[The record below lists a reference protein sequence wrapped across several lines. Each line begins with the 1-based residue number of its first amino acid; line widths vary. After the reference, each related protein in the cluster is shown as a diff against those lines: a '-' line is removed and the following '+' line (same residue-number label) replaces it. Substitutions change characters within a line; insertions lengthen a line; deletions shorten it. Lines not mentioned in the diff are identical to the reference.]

1 MHPSGG
7 DKALPFQIEHV
18 MKNCYS
24 KINRRKLSLGELV
37 SVVASC
43 ARSERETLAALADLF
58 ETGRVR
64 VKDHG
69 HLKKV
74 KLLPGA

>member
-1 MHPSGG
+1 
-7 DKALPFQIEHV
+7 
-18 MKNCYS
+18 MKKTYS

-37 SVVASC
+37 TIVSSC
-43 ARSERETLAALADLF
+43 AKSERETVAALADLF

-64 VKDHG
+64 VRDHG

-74 KLLPGA
+74 KLLFGT

>member
-1 MHPSGG
+1 
-7 DKALPFQIEHV
+7 
-18 MKNCYS
+18 MKTTYS
-24 KINRRKLSLGELV
+24 KINRSKLSLGELV
-37 SVVASC
+37 TIVASC
-43 ARSERETLAALADLF
+43 ARNEKETLAALTDLF

-74 KLLPGA
+74 KLLFGANSSMA